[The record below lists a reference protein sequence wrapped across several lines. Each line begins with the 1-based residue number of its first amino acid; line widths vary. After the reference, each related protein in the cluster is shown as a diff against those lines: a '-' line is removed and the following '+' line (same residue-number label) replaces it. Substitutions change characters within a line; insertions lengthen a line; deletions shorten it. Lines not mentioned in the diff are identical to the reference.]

1 MLKNEKEI
9 SINYINSLRVETFR
23 SHEDFRLSPGQAS
36 VLIVG
41 ANGAGKTSLLEAISI
56 FSYGKGIR
64 NAKFSEMININKKSF
79 AVNLDLQISK
89 NFSLEYKTFYNID
102 NKIRKTYINEK
113 EALAS
118 NIRRSIPMLWIA
130 PYNEKIFTGS
140 SSQRRNFIDR
150 LVNIFDERHSA
161 RLNEYEK
168 ILKQRTK
175 LLKEDSSD
183 INWIETLE
191 KQLSMLSVA
200 ICSSRLEIV
209 VKISDFLETS
219 IENFP
224 KVRIK
229 FINAIENKIEKAA
242 AIDVESELTKSYY
255 ENRALDKLLGGSRVG
270 CQKSDIDVLNLDRG
284 LSTSMCSSG
293 EQKSVLISIII
304 ATAISY
310 REYTKKSPIILL
322 DEIFT
327 HLDLEKKN
335 SLLNKLINLK
345 SQIWITA
352 TEKESFFQNN
362 SNFCYHYLNNNNSN
376 NS

>member
-1 MLKNEKEI
+1 
-9 SINYINSLRVETFR
+9 
-23 SHEDFRLSPGQAS
+23 
-36 VLIVG
+36 
-41 ANGAGKTSLLEAISI
+41 
-56 FSYGKGIR
+56 
-64 NAKFSEMININKKSF
+64 
-79 AVNLDLQISK
+79 
-89 NFSLEYKTFYNID
+89 
-102 NKIRKTYINEK
+102 
-113 EALAS
+113 
-118 NIRRSIPMLWIA
+118 
-130 PYNEKIFTGS
+130 
-140 SSQRRNFIDR
+140 
-150 LVNIFDERHSA
+150 
-161 RLNEYEK
+161 
-168 ILKQRTK
+168 
-175 LLKEDSSD
+175 
-183 INWIETLE
+183 
-191 KQLSMLSVA
+191 MLSVA

-209 VKISDFLETS
+209 MKISDFLETS

-224 KVRIK
+224 KVSIK

-284 LSTSMCSSG
+284 LSTLMCSSG

-310 REYTKKSPIILL
+310 REYTKKAPIILL

-376 NS
+376 NI